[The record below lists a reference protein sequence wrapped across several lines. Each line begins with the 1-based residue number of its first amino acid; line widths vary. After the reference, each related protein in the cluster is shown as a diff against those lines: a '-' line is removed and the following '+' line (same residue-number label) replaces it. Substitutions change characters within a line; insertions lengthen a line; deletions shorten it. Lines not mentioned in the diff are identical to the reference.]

1 VKLKADLDA
10 RMAMLDAHLKAG
22 TETRKMPRASVPGSG
37 QARDG
42 HHYLPDPKRPG
53 KFLMV
58 VHHA

>member
-1 VKLKADLDA
+1 
-10 RMAMLDAHLKAG
+10 MAMLDAHLKAA